1 MLKIGIVG
9 LPNVG
14 KSTLF
19 NALTKS
25 KQADAQNYPF
35 CTIEPNVGIVEV
47 PDNRLAELSRTSKSG
62 KTIPTA
68 IEFVDIAG
76 LVKGASEG
84 EGLGNKFLAHIREV
98 DAIAQVVRS
107 FEDGNIVHV
116 HNKVN
121 PKEDADIINL
131 ELVLADWQ
139 TVSKRLDN
147 TKKKAKG
154 AQAKEV
160 QKEIELLERVAKQL
174 EAGKVA
180 RELEYDE
187 EEQKILSELCLLTNK
202 PIMYVV
208 NVDENGIKQSE
219 LGIPEIEP
227 GVPHV
232 KVCAKLEAE
241 FIGLEGE
248 ELTEYMNEFG
258 LKETGLDKIIHAGY
272 KLLDLVT
279 YFTSGEQ
286 ESRAWTVH
294 RGTPAPLAAG
304 VIHTDFI
311 KGFIKA
317 DVANWE
323 DFVAAGGWSKIKET
337 GKMRL
342 EGKEYIVKDGD
353 VMYFHVS
360 T

>member
-35 CTIEPNVGIVEV
+35 CTIDPNVGIVEV